1 MTSELAVLTGTLS
14 STAAASQRS
23 HAGRRYNRPVPSPR
37 RSTFA
42 DAREQPAYG
51 LAEAAR
57 YLKLPVATL
66 RTWVV
71 GRQYPT
77 TDGRGLFRPLI
88 QPARKRPPTLS
99 FANLVEAH
107 VLRALRTDHG
117 ISVKAVRTAVSFAER
132 EFGIDRLLLSPE
144 LRSHAGSLL
153 LDRYGA
159 LIDLSKSGQIA
170 MRQVLNAHLRRVVW
184 DGAAPMRLHPFV
196 TGDVGDQGMPIA
208 IDPRLSFGRPIVIS
222 QGISTAAIVERIDA
236 GETVDAVAADY
247 GLSAADIE
255 HAIVY
260 ERAA

>member
-1 MTSELAVLTGTLS
+1 VTSKKP
-14 STAAASQRS
+14 
-23 HAGRRYNRPVPSPR
+23 PV
-37 RSTFA
+37 A
-42 DAREQPAYG
+42 DIREQPAYG

-77 TDGRGLFRPLI
+77 TDGRGHFRPLI
-88 QPARKRPPTLS
+88 QPACKRPPALS
-99 FANLVEAH
+99 FANLIEAH

-117 ISVKAVRTAVSFAER
+117 VSVRAVRDAVSFAER
-132 EFGIDRLLLSPE
+132 ELGIERLLLSPA

-170 MRQVLNAHLRRVVW
+170 MRQVLNAHLRRVDW
-184 DGAAPMRLHPFV
+184 DDAAPLRLHPFV
-196 TGDVGDQGMPIA
+196 TGDVSDYGMPIA
-208 IDPRLSFGRPIVIS
+208 IDPRVSFGRPVVIS
-222 QGISTAAIVERIDA
+222 QGISTAAIVGRIDA
-236 GETVDAVAADY
+236 GETVDDVAADY
-247 GLSAADIE
+247 GLSTTEVE

>member
-1 MTSELAVLTGTLS
+1 MRAAEPPAHTDPRLTQEHRVT
-14 STAAASQRS
+14 RK
-23 HAGRRYNRPVPSPR
+23 RRYNRPVPSPR
-37 RSTFA
+37 RSPVA

-77 TDGRGLFRPLI
+77 TDGRGHFRPLI
-88 QPARKRPPTLS
+88 QPANKRPPTLS
-99 FANLVEAH
+99 FANLIEAH
-107 VLRALRTDHG
+107 VLRALRTEHG
-117 ISVKAVRTAVSFAER
+117 ISVKAVRDAVSFAER
-132 EFGIDRLLLSPE
+132 NLSIERLLLSPE
-144 LRSHAGSLL
+144 LCSHAGSLL
-153 LDRYGA
+153 LDRYGE

-184 DGAAPMRLHPFV
+184 DDVAPLRLHPFV
-196 TGDVGDQGMPIA
+196 TSDVSDQGMPIA

-236 GETVDAVAADY
+236 GETVDDVAADY
-247 GLSAADIE
+247 GLSTTDIE